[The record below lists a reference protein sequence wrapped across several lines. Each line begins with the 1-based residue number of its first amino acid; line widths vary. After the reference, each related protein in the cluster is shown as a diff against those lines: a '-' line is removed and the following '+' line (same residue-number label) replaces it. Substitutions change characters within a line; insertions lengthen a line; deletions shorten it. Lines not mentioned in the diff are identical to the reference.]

1 MPKQLFSFK
10 PPTKRSRDESDS
22 EDHGQATSSVK
33 KSAKTE
39 PVKNPVIKSE
49 MPDGIEAFHQGL
61 DPDLDAML
69 SSITDCNRGS
79 ISVENLP
86 SPVKKSAKVKTEPAK
101 SPVKKSAKAKPAEI
115 TVKKSAKDEP
125 KKKPAKAG
133 GSWKPD
139 DSGDP
144 SWSLGNMRW
153 AKVQQWKGQAY
164 VNIREY
170 YIDKK
175 SMETKPG
182 KKGTSLSVEQYQKLK
197 EIIPEIDSN
206 LPKKKKPAKA
216 GGSADASNDGSDE
229 PSWSFGNMKRARVN
243 QFNGKTYVDL
253 REFYVDKS
261 TEETKPGKKGI
272 SLNVEE
278 YQKLKEIIPEIDS
291 NLG

>member
-86 SPVKKSAKVKTEPAK
+86 SPVKKSAKVKTEPAT
-101 SPVKKSAKAKPAEI
+101 SPVKKSEKAKPAKI
-115 TVKKSAKDEP
+115 TEKKSAKDEP

-216 GGSADASNDGSDE
+216 GGSADASNEGSDE
-229 PSWSFGNMKRARVN
+229 PSWSFGNMKKARVH
-243 QFNGKTYVDL
+243 QFKGKTYVDL

>member
-86 SPVKKSAKVKTEPAK
+86 SPVKKSAK
-101 SPVKKSAKAKPAEI
+101 AKPAKI

-125 KKKPAKAG
+125 KKKPATAG

-153 AKVQQWKGQAY
+153 AKV
-164 VNIREY
+164 
-170 YIDKK
+170 
-175 SMETKPG
+175 S
-182 KKGTSLSVEQYQKLK
+182 
-197 EIIPEIDSN
+197 
-206 LPKKKKPAKA
+206 
-216 GGSADASNDGSDE
+216 
-229 PSWSFGNMKRARVN
+229 SFVLFLC
-243 QFNGKTYVDL
+243 Q
-253 REFYVDKS
+253 
-261 TEETKPGKKGI
+261 I
-272 SLNVEE
+272 
-278 YQKLKEIIPEIDS
+278 
-291 NLG
+291 

>member
-86 SPVKKSAKVKTEPAK
+86 SPVKKSAKVKTEPAT
-101 SPVKKSAKAKPAEI
+101 SPVKKSAKAKPAKI
-115 TVKKSAKDEP
+115 TVEKSAKDEP
-125 KKKPAKAG
+125 KKKPATAG

-153 AKVQQWKGQAY
+153 AKVSSF
-164 VNIREY
+164 ILF
-170 YIDKK
+170 IC
-175 SMETKPG
+175 
-182 KKGTSLSVEQYQKLK
+182 QK
-197 EIIPEIDSN
+197 
-206 LPKKKKPAKA
+206 
-216 GGSADASNDGSDE
+216 
-229 PSWSFGNMKRARVN
+229 
-243 QFNGKTYVDL
+243 Y
-253 REFYVDKS
+253 
-261 TEETKPGKKGI
+261 
-272 SLNVEE
+272 
-278 YQKLKEIIPEIDS
+278 KLHD
-291 NLG
+291 

>member
-49 MPDGIEAFHQGL
+49 MPDPEAYGIEQAFHS
-61 DPDLDAML
+61 DPELDAML
-69 SSITDCNRGS
+69 SC
-79 ISVENLP
+79 ISAENLP
-86 SPVKKSAKVKTEPAK
+86 SPVKKVKKSAKVKTEPAK
-101 SPVKKSAKAKPAEI
+101 SPMKKLAKAKPATI

-153 AKVQQWKGQAY
+153 AKVSSF
-164 VNIREY
+164 ILF
-170 YIDKK
+170 IC
-175 SMETKPG
+175 
-182 KKGTSLSVEQYQKLK
+182 QK
-197 EIIPEIDSN
+197 
-206 LPKKKKPAKA
+206 
-216 GGSADASNDGSDE
+216 
-229 PSWSFGNMKRARVN
+229 
-243 QFNGKTYVDL
+243 Y
-253 REFYVDKS
+253 
-261 TEETKPGKKGI
+261 
-272 SLNVEE
+272 
-278 YQKLKEIIPEIDS
+278 KLHD
-291 NLG
+291 

>member
-1 MPKQLFSFK
+1 MTWLKFQ
-10 PPTKRSRDESDS
+10 
-22 EDHGQATSSVK
+22 
-33 KSAKTE
+33 
-39 PVKNPVIKSE
+39 
-49 MPDGIEAFHQGL
+49 
-61 DPDLDAML
+61 
-69 SSITDCNRGS
+69 
-79 ISVENLP
+79 
-86 SPVKKSAKVKTEPAK
+86 
-101 SPVKKSAKAKPAEI
+101 
-115 TVKKSAKDEP
+115 
-125 KKKPAKAG
+125 
-133 GSWKPD
+133 
-139 DSGDP
+139 
-144 SWSLGNMRW
+144 
-153 AKVQQWKGQAY
+153 VQQWKGQTY
-164 VNIREY
+164 VNIREFY
-170 YIDKK
+170 VDKK

-229 PSWSFGNMKRARVN
+229 PSWSFGNMKRARVSSFDFEFKTYAN
-243 QFNGKTYVDL
+243 YKWLDTIKKKIYFFLKFKVHQFNGKTYVDL

>member
-86 SPVKKSAKVKTEPAK
+86 SPVKKSAKVKTEPAT
-101 SPVKKSAKAKPAEI
+101 SPVKKSEKAKPAKI

-125 KKKPAKAG
+125 KKKPAKAE

-197 EIIPEIDSN
+197 EVIPEIDSN

-229 PSWSFGNMKRARVN
+229 PSWSFGNMKKARVN